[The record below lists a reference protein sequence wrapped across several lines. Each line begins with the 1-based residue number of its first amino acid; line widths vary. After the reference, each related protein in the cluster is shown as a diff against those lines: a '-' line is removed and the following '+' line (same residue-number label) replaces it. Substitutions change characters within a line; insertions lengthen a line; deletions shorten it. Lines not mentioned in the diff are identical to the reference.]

1 MSKLEFYLYIQLVK
15 TDALAFHINLF
26 FQQNSFKNRKF
37 K

>member
-26 FQQNSFKNRKF
+26 FHAKQF
-37 K
+37 